1 MYEIIS
7 QEKFRELLNGHI
19 DKDIENTL
27 YALDVIYP
35 ALENRTTDK
44 LQSYVNGTGGV
55 VQTLVML
62 TMNLDL
68 LTKDELTK
76 ENDDMVYFINDE
88 KLPAKMTRQEYE
100 KMLKGESVNYDEEEY
115 ETGYL
120 QMPTDKDETMF
131 G

>member
-1 MYEIIS
+1 MHEIIS
-7 QEKFRELLNGHI
+7 QDKFRKLIQGHVE
-19 DKDIENTL
+19 KDVDNAL

-35 ALENRTTDK
+35 ALDKMRIDK
-44 LQSYVNGTGGV
+44 LPSYINGTGGV

-62 TMNLDL
+62 TMNIDL
-68 LTKDELTK
+68 LIKDELTP

-88 KLPAKMTRQEYE
+88 KLPAKMTKIDYE
-100 KMLKGESVNYDEEEY
+100 KMLKGEPIEYDEEDY

-120 QMPTDKDETMF
+120 QTPPDDGETMF